1 MSQIVKRKPKS
12 FVGMTSFQV
21 GVLFILGLLA
31 CGVIGLLGFFVF
43 NSTAGNE
50 VSGLNFTNPSGAF
63 NGKWEIVSGSNTGSI
78 YEFFPDGTVN
88 ISNSFGVASKYS
100 FPDKTHIK
108 IEMGS
113 LAAIYQYVLLGNE
126 IILTTNSSSIT
137 LKKYEEFSL
146 SPQVISGT
154 WKPVGMLSD
163 KNECFKVTGI
173 TSVRPQ
179 EMIFGM
185 DGTISYFEG
194 GYYNYAMEGQYTI
207 NGNNLYA
214 TTLGIHEES
223 GTDPLGIVVIGTP
236 SQVQVQGEIIC
247 TVTVSNSRLTFKDTL
262 GQTILFVRAG
272 K

>member
-1 MSQIVKRKPKS
+1 MSQAVNRKQKL
-12 FVGMTSFQV
+12 FFGMTSFQV

-31 CGVIGLLGFFVF
+31 CGVIGLLGFFMF
-43 NSTAGNE
+43 NGTAGNGI
-50 VSGLNFTNPSGAF
+50 SGFNFINPSGAII
-63 NGKWEIVSGSNTGSI
+63 GKWEVVSGTSIGSV

-113 LAAIYQYVLLGNE
+113 LAAIYQYVLSDNE
-126 IILTTNSSSIT
+126 ITLTTDSSSMT

-146 SPQVISGT
+146 SPQVIAGT

-163 KNECFKVTGI
+163 KNECFKGTGVTSI
-173 TSVRPQ
+173 PQ
-179 EMIFGM
+179 EIIFGVG
-185 DGTISYFEG
+185 GTVSYSEG
-194 GYYNYAMEGQYTI
+194 GYYNYAMNGQYTI

-214 TTLGIHEES
+214 TTSGVHEES
-223 GTDPLGIVVIGTP
+223 GTNAFGLIVGTP
-236 SQVQVQGEIIC
+236 SQVQVQGEINC
-247 TVTVSNSRLTFKDTL
+247 TVTVSNSRLTFKDAL
-262 GQTILFVRAG
+262 GQNILFVRAG